1 MTDTGL
7 KIEETFLSRA
17 AGNATHLRLLLSNRE
32 KLSGVVTFAGR
43 YDVNIDSGGNIVT
56 LPKKEIASIT
66 PDSELLEPSF
76 FGATPE
82 TVPVTSRSRV
92 QDEFLNRYI
101 KEKTLALFSFNS
113 GDEIRGV
120 VEGYDGFTI
129 SIRTGRGQVLL
140 YKHGICSIGPG
151 YRRHSGKDDAR

>member
-1 MTDTGL
+1 M
-7 KIEETFLSRA
+7 
-17 AGNATHLRLLLSNRE
+17 RLLLSNRE

-43 YDVNIDSGGNIVT
+43 YDLNISSGGTLVA

-66 PDSELLEPSF
+66 PDIELLDPSF
-76 FGATPE
+76 FGAIPE
-82 TVPVTSRSRV
+82 TVPATSRSRV

-129 SIRTGRGQVLL
+129 SARTGRGQVLL
-140 YKHGICSIGPG
+140 YKHGIRGIGPG
-151 YRRHSGKDDAR
+151 YRRHSGKEDAR

>member
-1 MTDTGL
+1 MSDTEL
-7 KIEETFLSRA
+7 KIEETFLTRA
-17 AGNATHLRLLLSNRE
+17 VENATPLRLLLSNRE

-43 YDVNIDSGGNIVT
+43 YDISVGSGENLVT

-66 PDSELLEPSF
+66 PSTEILEQSF

-82 TVPVTSRSRV
+82 TVSATSRSRV

-140 YKHGICSIGPG
+140 YKHGVCSIGPG
-151 YRRHSGKDDAR
+151 YRRHSGKEDAR

>member
-1 MTDTGL
+1 MNNIGL

-17 AGNATHLRLLLSNRE
+17 VEKASPLRLLLSNRE
-32 KLSGVVTFAGR
+32 KLSGIITFAGR
-43 YDVNIDSGGNIVT
+43 YDINVNSGGTLVT
-56 LPKKEIASIT
+56 LPKKEIASVT
-66 PDSELLEPSF
+66 PDTELLEPSF
-76 FGATPE
+76 FGATLE
-82 TVPVTSRSRV
+82 TVSDVSRSRV

-129 SIRTGRGQVLL
+129 SVRTSRGQVLL
-140 YKHGICSIGPG
+140 YKHGIRGIGPG

>member
-1 MTDTGL
+1 MSDTEL

-17 AGNATHLRLLLSNRE
+17 VENATPLRLLLSNRE

-43 YDVNIDSGGNIVT
+43 YDIRIDSGGNLVT
-56 LPKKEIASIT
+56 LPKKEISSVT
-66 PDSELLEPSF
+66 PSTELLEQPF
-76 FGATPE
+76 FGITPE
-82 TVPVTSRSRV
+82 TVSVTSRSRV

-129 SIRTGRGQVLL
+129 SIRTSRGQVLL
-140 YKHGICSIGPG
+140 YKHGVCSIGPG
-151 YRRHSGKDDAR
+151 YRRHSGKEDAR